1 LKVLNNKNRKM
12 KNLKTQGFVLLDVDA
27 VALNNAGKNTSSNFD
42 NAVATKRIRKN
53 GRTYVYVSGQAWRS
67 WWRNSLQ
74 KNLNWEM
81 SPIIREAKI
90 AYTDANPIKYADDDL
105 FGYMRA
111 AKDIVLDEKGN
122 PVLDKKGKEKTEN
135 VTVTRISPLKNS
147 AIISVASVNP
157 EENWSSM
164 ARQEGDSVPYGKH
177 EYSAIMKGMFSLDL
191 SQVGTF
197 SDYNKTGYVNLS
209 AVLKQEAL
217 DKGATEIDDD
227 FVPNHKLVRLDKDV
241 RVKRATDT
249 IKALKNISGG
259 AMQTNNMGDVTPKF
273 IVLATTK
280 TGNHPFSHIA
290 SKTGA
295 YDEYATLNVDA
306 LSEVI
311 SDYKDDFVGKIFI
324 GKRTGFMDEK
334 NDDLQKLSEDYSD
347 LVELK
352 TINDTIDNYCEQV
365 KNQLD

>member
-1 LKVLNNKNRKM
+1 M
-12 KNLKTQGFVLLDVDA
+12 KNIKTQGFVLLDVDV

-42 NAVATKRIRKN
+42 NAVATKQIKKN
-53 GRTYVYVSGQAWRS
+53 GRNYVYVSGQAWRS
-67 WWRNSLQ
+67 WWRDSLQ
-74 KNLNWEM
+74 KNLNWKL
-81 SPIIREAKI
+81 SPVTRDTKI
-90 AYTDANPIKYADDDL
+90 AFTDANPLKYADDDV
-105 FGYMRA
+105 FGYMKA
-111 AKDIVLDEKGN
+111 AKEIILDKNGE
-122 PVLDKKGKEKTEN
+122 PVKDKKGKEKTEN

-197 SDYNKTGYVNLS
+197 SNYNKTGYVNLS
-209 AVLKQEAL
+209 AKLKKEAL
-217 DKGATEIDDD
+217 EKGAVEIEDE
-227 FVPNHKLVRLDKDV
+227 FVPKHKLIRIDKET
-241 RVKRATDT
+241 RVQRSLDT

-273 IVLATTK
+273 IILATTK

-290 SKTGA
+290 TKTGA
-295 YDEYATLNVDA
+295 YEGYATLDVDA

-311 SDYKDDFVGKIFI
+311 KDYKDDFEGKIFI
-324 GKRTGFMDEK
+324 GRRAGFMDEK
-334 NDDLQKLSEDYSD
+334 NDELMKLQKENAD
-347 LVELK
+347 LIDLK
-352 TINDTIDNYCEQV
+352 TINEAIDAYCT
-365 KNQLD
+365 QLETQMD